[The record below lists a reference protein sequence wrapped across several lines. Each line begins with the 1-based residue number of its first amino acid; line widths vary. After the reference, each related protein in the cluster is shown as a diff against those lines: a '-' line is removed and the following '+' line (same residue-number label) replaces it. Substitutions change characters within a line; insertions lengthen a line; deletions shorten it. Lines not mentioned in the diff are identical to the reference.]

1 MIRNMGGNMLYKNV
15 ILIITSVLT
24 LIMVAFN
31 SDLYYKHKSEDYL
44 NIKENIKEYDGSDT
58 IDISKD
64 VKIENIDYLYFDGEG
79 SVFTGSGWM
88 YKTIYIESL
97 IKDENRPS
105 KIAEFVITY
114 KGQRLNFD
122 YEISVADGVILTGDK
137 LAKFRI
143 TPKDENIQGTL
154 DFELS
159 TQKALESF
167 YTKKSLPIF
176 ISIALGADLI
186 ICIIFAVIDGI
197 TEKGFFN
204 FNFDLPEFHL
214 PDFNFD
220 LDFCRGRGKPLSQEE
235 LEEREKIHREI
246 EEKRE
251 KRRKEEARLAEIER
265 RLERIKSYEE
275 KYDLTKPENI
285 VFKELAYDTIF
296 KLFPDENDYKKPKLS
311 SESNNTDSSESS
323 NTNKE

>member
-1 MIRNMGGNMLYKNV
+1 MLYKNI
-15 ILIITSVLT
+15 ILVITSFLT

-31 SDLYYKHKSEDYL
+31 SDLYYKHKSKDYL
-44 NIKENIKEYDGSDT
+44 NIKENMKEYDGRDT

-64 VKIENIDYLYFDGEG
+64 VKIENIDYLYFYGEG
-79 SVFTGSGWM
+79 SEYTKNGWM

-105 KIAEFVITY
+105 RIAEFVITY

-167 YTKKSLPIF
+167 YTKKSLPII

-204 FNFDLPEFHL
+204 FNFYL
-214 PDFNFD
+214 PDF
-220 LDFCRGRGKPLSQEE
+220 CKPKQKPLSPEEQER
-235 LEEREKIHREI
+235 LERLEREK
-246 EEKRE
+246 KRQE
-251 KRRKEEARLAEIER
+251 DEQRKLENDKGKI
-265 RLERIKSYEE
+265 ERIKSYEE
-275 KYDLTKPENI
+275 KYDLTKPENM
-285 VFKELAYDTIF
+285 VFKELAYSTLG
-296 KLFPDENDYKKPKLS
+296 KLFPDENDYKKPEIP
-311 SESNNTDSSESS
+311 SELKNIDE
-323 NTNKE
+323 K

>member
-1 MIRNMGGNMLYKNV
+1 MLYKNIILV
-15 ILIITSVLT
+15 IMSFLT

-31 SDLYYKHKSEDYL
+31 SDLYYKHKSKDYL

-64 VKIENIDYLYFDGEG
+64 VKIENIDYLYFYGEG
-79 SVFTGSGWM
+79 SEYTKNGWM

-105 KIAEFVITY
+105 RIAEFVITY

-167 YTKKSLPIF
+167 YTKKSLPII

-204 FNFDLPEFHL
+204 FNFDLP
-214 PDFNFD
+214 
-220 LDFCRGRGKPLSQEE
+220 DFCKPKQKPLSPEEQER
-235 LEEREKIHREI
+235 LERLEREK
-246 EEKRE
+246 KRQE
-251 KRRKEEARLAEIER
+251 DEQRKLENDKGKI
-265 RLERIKSYEE
+265 ERIKSYEE
-275 KYDLTKPENI
+275 KYDLTKPENM
-285 VFKELAYDTIF
+285 VFKELAYSTLG
-296 KLFPDENDYKKPKLS
+296 KLFPDENDYKKPEIP
-311 SESNNTDSSESS
+311 SELKNIDE
-323 NTNKE
+323 K

>member
-1 MIRNMGGNMLYKNV
+1 MYKRQ
-15 ILIITSVLT
+15 
-24 LIMVAFN
+24 
-31 SDLYYKHKSEDYL
+31 
-44 NIKENIKEYDGSDT
+44 EYDGRDT

-64 VKIENIDYLYFDGEG
+64 VKIENIDYLYFYGEG
-79 SVFTGSGWM
+79 SEYTKNGWM

-105 KIAEFVITY
+105 RIAEFVTTY

-143 TPKDENIQGTL
+143 TPKDENIQGAL

-167 YTKKSLPIF
+167 YTKKSLPII

-186 ICIIFAVIDGI
+186 VCIIFAVIDGI

-204 FNFDLPEFHL
+204 FNFDLP
-214 PDFNFD
+214 
-220 LDFCRGRGKPLSQEE
+220 DFCKPKQKPLSPEEQER
-235 LEEREKIHREI
+235 LERLEREK
-246 EEKRE
+246 KRQE
-251 KRRKEEARLAEIER
+251 DEQRKLENDKGKI
-265 RLERIKSYEE
+265 ERIKSYEE
-275 KYDLTKPENI
+275 KYDLTKPENM
-285 VFKELAYDTIF
+285 VFKELAYSTLG
-296 KLFPDENDYKKPKLS
+296 KLFPDENDYKKPEIP
-311 SESNNTDSSESS
+311 SELKNIDE
-323 NTNKE
+323 K